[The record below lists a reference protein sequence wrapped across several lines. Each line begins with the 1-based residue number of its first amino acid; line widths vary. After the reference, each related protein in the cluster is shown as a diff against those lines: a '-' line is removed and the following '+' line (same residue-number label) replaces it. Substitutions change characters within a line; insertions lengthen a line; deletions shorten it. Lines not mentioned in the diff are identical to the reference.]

1 LGDDG
6 ITAGTAAVAVVQ
18 RTHDAR
24 DALHLSTSLMPMR
37 AGTGVGWR
45 STCCHHLAMSSAAAD
60 APRSEQQ
67 LAGLWFG
74 RLITGRVS

>member
-45 STCCHHLAMSSAAAD
+45 STGCHHLAMSSAAAD
-60 APRSEQQ
+60 APSQAAISNWQ
-67 LAGLWFG
+67 AFGSAG
-74 RLITGRVS
+74 